1 MKISVVI
8 PTYNRL
14 GYLKQALESL
24 EQQDYPVWEIIV
36 VDDGSIDGT
45 KEYIL
50 ANKAN
55 VTLLTQCNFGPG
67 AARNKGIDAAT
78 GDYIAF
84 LDSDDLWFP
93 WTAGVYRKA
102 LKESRA
108 GIIFGNPKRFHELC
122 ELDGISTKLD
132 EVSWLGFDDYFNSGN
147 EWRWWGVS
155 SLVVSRQLLRG
166 TRFTNLK
173 INGEDADLLMKL
185 GNLGK
190 LAQIIAPVTF
200 AYREHSGSVMRDL
213 SKTLSGTYH
222 LINSEKAGMY
232 PGGLSRKYERTRIIS
247 RHTRPVSLDCLQV
260 GLFKDGWKIYR
271 ETFLWNLF
279 LRRFRYL
286 AGFPLKALFL

>member
-122 ELDGISTKLD
+122 ELD
-132 EVSWLGFDDYFNSGN
+132 
-147 EWRWWGVS
+147 
-155 SLVVSRQLLRG
+155 
-166 TRFTNLK
+166 
-173 INGEDADLLMKL
+173 
-185 GNLGK
+185 
-190 LAQIIAPVTF
+190 
-200 AYREHSGSVMRDL
+200 
-213 SKTLSGTYH
+213 
-222 LINSEKAGMY
+222 
-232 PGGLSRKYERTRIIS
+232 
-247 RHTRPVSLDCLQV
+247 
-260 GLFKDGWKIYR
+260 
-271 ETFLWNLF
+271 
-279 LRRFRYL
+279 
-286 AGFPLKALFL
+286 